1 MTFLA
6 KLGAFLARGIAVLT
20 GLEPII
26 APLFGSK
33 ANQASGVVTKV
44 ANDLNA
50 IAQIVVTA
58 EAVIQTPGSGAQ
70 KLAAAAPLVTNIVR
84 TSELVS
90 GHEIADESL
99 FIQGCTNIT
108 SGVAQVLNSLKPDNV
123 KSQGQ
128 PLPPAPAA
136 QQAPVPATMTTPP
149 PTAS

>member
-6 KLGAFLARGIAVLT
+6 KLGSFLARGIAVLT
-20 GLEPII
+20 GLEPLI

-33 ANQASGVVTKV
+33 AGAAATVVGKV
-44 ANDLNA
+44 ANDLTA
-50 IAQIVVTA
+50 VGQIVVTA
-58 EAVIQTPGSGAQ
+58 EALFQGPGTGAE
-70 KLAAAAPLVTNIVR
+70 KLAKAAPLVTNIVR

-90 GHEIADESL
+90 GHEISNESL

-123 KSQGQ
+123 KSQGS

-136 QQAPVPATMTTPP
+136 QEAPVPAALATPP
-149 PTAS
+149 AVAP

>member
-6 KLGAFLARGIAVLT
+6 RLGSFLARGIAVLT
-20 GLEPII
+20 GLEPLI

-33 ANQASGVVTKV
+33 ANQAAGVVTKIS
-44 ANDLNA
+44 NDLNA
-50 IAQIVVTA
+50 IAQVVVTA

-90 GHEIADESL
+90 GHEIANEAL

-136 QQAPVPATMTTPP
+136 QQAPVPAAMVTPP
-149 PTAS
+149 AA